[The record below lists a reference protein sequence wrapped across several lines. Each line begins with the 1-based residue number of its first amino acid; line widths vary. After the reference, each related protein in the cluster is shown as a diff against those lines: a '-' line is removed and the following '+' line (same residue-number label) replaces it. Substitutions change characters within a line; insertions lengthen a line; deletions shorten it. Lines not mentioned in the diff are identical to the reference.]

1 LDQVHVRDVPEIDKS
16 VGTKNISNIVAVA
29 KFNISS
35 VQLRQGYPDFVAAAE
50 MTAVEDDRIRSWQH
64 KNVVENCE
72 PVTTPKA
79 TIPTVKENATAPSP
93 QREQLS
99 GDLRAAE

>member
-1 LDQVHVRDVPEIDKS
+1 MDQVHVCDVTEIDKS
-16 VGTKNISNIVAVA
+16 VGTKNISNTVAVA

-50 MTAVEDDRIRSWQH
+50 MTAVADNRIRSWQH

-99 GDLRAAE
+99 GDLRADE